1 MSTIDALGSS
11 VTAPAQASGFSAMT
25 SEDFT
30 KIIFTELGRQ
40 DPLQPS
46 DSNQLLE
53 QISMIRS
60 IQSDIDLTD
69 KIKGIATQNEFAAA
83 AGLIGKRISGVSEGG
98 LRVEDKVLAV
108 SRSSAGPVLSLA
120 TGDRVAMSN
129 VDQIVD
135 LAAGEGSGE

>member
-1 MSTIDALGSS
+1 MSAIDPLASS
-11 VTAPAQASGFSAMT
+11 PLAPQQASGFSAMS

-83 AGLIGKRISGVSEGG
+83 AGLIGKRISGVNQTGTRSE
-98 LRVEDKVLAV
+98 DTVLSV
-108 SRSSAGPVLSLA
+108 SRTKAGPVLTL
-120 TGDRVAMSN
+120 TKGDRVDMAN

-135 LAAGEGSGE
+135 LAAAEGSGE